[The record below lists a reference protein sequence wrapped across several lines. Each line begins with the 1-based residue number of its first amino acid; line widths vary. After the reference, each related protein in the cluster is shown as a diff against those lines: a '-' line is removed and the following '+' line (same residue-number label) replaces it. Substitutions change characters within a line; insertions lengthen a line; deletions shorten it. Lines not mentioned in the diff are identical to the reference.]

1 MKKQMC
7 LAALCLLAVA
17 GGCAKIP
24 ETEPGGN
31 TRENAATAAMPVDG
45 ENHLYTLSA
54 ETPQG
59 LYNIKGGGGQ
69 YFLDYAAAEN
79 RPLCTVPGCT
89 HTGEDCAA
97 CLPEGTYGMFCIRWR
112 TVPWYTVCRT
122 IAPILSGA
130 WTAMGATGRNWPAW
144 RVKM

>member
-1 MKKQMC
+1 MKKQVC

-59 LYNIKGGGGQ
+59 LYNIKGGRRAVFPGLCRRRKSPLVYRAGLYPYGGRLRSLPAGGHLW
-69 YFLDYAAAEN
+69 YVFVSAGG
-79 RPLCTVPGCT
+79 RFPG
-89 HTGEDCAA
+89 
-97 CLPEGTYGMFCIRWR
+97 IRS
-112 TVPWYTVCRT
+112 
-122 IAPILSGA
+122 A
-130 WTAMGATGRNWPAW
+130 GR
-144 RVKM
+144 